1 VGPEGVLNLGS
12 SGLYLG
18 CLYKNGLAISCGE
31 AFGEII
37 WFVAE
42 TGRSYP
48 GDFDGLA
55 VPEVGG
61 TTAATK
67 VNREYADVMDGV
79 PRPLAAFPLS
89 YSLIHDSSGLVSVGP
104 GVGERFV
111 LSNLSISRA
120 ASRGVRSL
128 KPVKL
133 SALLGGVGVLPAVPY
148 FLFQLDIS
156 G

>member
-1 VGPEGVLNLGS
+1 LNLES

-18 CLYKNGLAISCGE
+18 CLYEDGLAISCGE
-31 AFGEII
+31 VFGEIV
-37 WFVAE
+37 WFLAE

-48 GDFDGLA
+48 GDFDELV

-61 TTAATK
+61 ATAATK
-67 VNREYADVMDGV
+67 VNREYADVTDGV

-104 GVGERFV
+104 GIGERFV
-111 LSNLSISRA
+111 LSNLSISRTV
-120 ASRGVRSL
+120 SRGLRSL

-133 SALLGGVGVLPAVPY
+133 SALLGVVGTVPAVPY